1 MNIQSRPTM
10 TIDAF
15 FDWSQ
20 GQERKY
26 ELVDGVPRMLP
37 WVTRNHS
44 TIVSNLDFAL
54 QSRLDRDL
62 YVVRQGDFAV
72 ATGPSSI
79 RYADVLVEPSGG
91 QGHERTTERAI
102 FIAEVL
108 SESTTHVDFG
118 PKREEYLGLAG
129 LDTYLIFS
137 QDKPQAWQ
145 WTRGTEGEWPTDP
158 VLIES
163 GSIEIGT
170 IRVSFDLAELYHGV
184 L

>member
-10 TIDAF
+10 TVDAF
-15 FDWSQ
+15 FDWSER
-20 GQERKY
+20 QERRY

-37 WVTRNHS
+37 WVKRNHS

-54 QSRLDRDL
+54 QSRLDRAL
-62 YVVRQGDFAV
+62 YAVRQGDFAV
-72 ATGPSSI
+72 VTGPGSI

-91 QGHERTTERAI
+91 DGHERTTERAV

-118 PKREEYLGLAG
+118 PKREEYLGLAA
-129 LDTYLIFS
+129 LDNYLILS
-137 QDKPQAWQ
+137 QDKPRAWH
-145 WTRGTEGEWPTDP
+145 WTRDPAGEWPTDP
-158 VLIES
+158 VLIAS
-163 GSIEIGT
+163 GPIEIAT
-170 IRVSFDLAELYHGV
+170 IGVTFDLAELYLGV